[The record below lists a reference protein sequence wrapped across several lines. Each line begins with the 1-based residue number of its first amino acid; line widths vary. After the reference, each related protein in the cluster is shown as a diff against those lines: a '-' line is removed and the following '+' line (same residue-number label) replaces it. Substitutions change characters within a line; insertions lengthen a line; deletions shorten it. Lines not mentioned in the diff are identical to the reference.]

1 MFSNNDLFFFL
12 LFLFFCLFSS
22 PNRRTLNEKFSYFNI
37 YRSSHHFDDVT
48 GMTPFVSGN
57 MDATLQHPETHS
69 FKDFYPPFD
78 TRLYYAVTM
87 VNGEGQ
93 EHKVVDTKEV
103 EFTFC
108 LFI

>member
-1 MFSNNDLFFFL
+1 
-12 LFLFFCLFSS
+12 
-22 PNRRTLNEKFSYFNI
+22 
-37 YRSSHHFDDVT
+37 
-48 GMTPFVSGN
+48 MTPFVSGN
-57 MDATLQHPETHS
+57 MDATLQHPGTYS

-78 TRLYYAVTM
+78 KRLYYAVTM

-103 EFTFC
+103 KFTFC

>member
-1 MFSNNDLFFFL
+1 
-12 LFLFFCLFSS
+12 
-22 PNRRTLNEKFSYFNI
+22 
-37 YRSSHHFDDVT
+37 
-48 GMTPFVSGN
+48 
-57 MDATLQHPETHS
+57 LQHPETHS

-78 TRLYYAVTM
+78 TRLYYAVTL

-103 EFTFC
+103 KFTFC